1 MPAAP
6 VSIRPLQQD
15 DRAVWQDLWA
25 QYNAFYGRE
34 GDTALDGEIVATTW
48 KRLMSDEEP
57 VYGLVADLGGALLGL
72 THFVFHRNL
81 IHIADTCYMQDL
93 FTVEAARGHGVGRKL
108 IDGVA
113 DACRARRVK
122 DIYWHTQS
130 SNKTARTLYDRL
142 ARNTDFLV
150 YRTDVA

>member
-1 MPAAP
+1 MSAAP
-6 VSIRPLQQD
+6 VSIRPLQPED
-15 DRAVWQDLWA
+15 YADWQDLWA
-25 QYNAFYGRE
+25 RYNAFYGRE
-34 GDTALDGEIVATTW
+34 GDTALDSEIVTTTW

-57 VYGLVADLGGALLGL
+57 VYGLVADLGRALVGL

-93 FTVEAARGHGVGRKL
+93 FTAEAARGHGVGRKL

-113 DACRARRVK
+113 DACRARGVG
-122 DIYWHTQS
+122 DIYWHTQA
-130 SNKTARTLYDRL
+130 SNKTARALYDRL

-150 YRTDVA
+150 YRTDVG

>member
-1 MPAAP
+1 MPTTP
-6 VSIRPLQQD
+6 VSIRPLRHE
-15 DRAVWQDLWA
+15 DRPDWQDLWA

-34 GDTALDGEIVATTW
+34 GDTALDEEVVTTTW
-48 KRLMSDEEP
+48 TRLISDEEP
-57 VYGLVADLGGALLGL
+57 VYGLVADLGGELVGL

-81 IHIADTCYMQDL
+81 IRIADTCYMQDL
-93 FTVEAARGHGVGRKL
+93 YTAEAARGHGVGRKL

-113 DACRARRVK
+113 DACRARGVK

-130 SNKTARTLYDRL
+130 ENQTARGLYDRL